1 MRPRLLLSTAILI
14 GPLAFAD
21 SPRQVQST
29 VACPDT
35 SQVRPDPHSAEQK
48 AGRTDVELIAK
59 IRHSIIAEKSLSA
72 EARNVKIIAQ
82 NGRVTLS
89 GPVASESEKRI
100 VQQKASDVV
109 GLRNLK
115 SEIEVVPA
123 AS

>member
-1 MRPRLLLSTAILI
+1 MRSRLLLSTALLI

-21 SPRQVQST
+21 PPRQVKST
-29 VACPDT
+29 VACPET
-35 SQVRPDPHSAEQK
+35 SQVQADPQAAEQK
-48 AGRTDVELIAK
+48 ASRTDVELIAK
-59 IRHSIIAEKSLSA
+59 IRRSIIAEKSLSA

-89 GPVASESEKRI
+89 GPVGSESEKRI

-115 SEIEVVPA
+115 SEIQVIPT